1 MKLTDLLSKV
11 LKKNLV
17 KNVYGL
23 QGGAVV
29 HIFDSLKKEN
39 IKINIINNNTISSR

>member
-11 LKKNLV
+11 LKKNSV

-23 QGGAVV
+23 QGGADSAPPVTKATLFV
-29 HIFDSLKKEN
+29 KSIFIFLSLYFFY
-39 IKINIINNNTISSR
+39 

>member
-11 LKKNLV
+11 LKNSV

-23 QGGAVV
+23 QGGADSAPPVTKAILFV
-29 HIFDSLKKEN
+29 KSIF
-39 IKINIINNNTISSR
+39 IF